1 MSHAGKSAF
10 TLDGAKTKFPSLKHL
25 VDFYKM
31 NPGPLPVL
39 LRDDDV
45 DDRDDDR
52 DDDDDDECNNNAGHI
67 SDLGHFQQLQ
77 QLEQESGESCICEP
91 AFNPSS

>member
-1 MSHAGKSAF
+1 MCHAGKSAF

-39 LRDDDV
+39 LRDDD
-45 DDRDDDR
+45 DDDR
-52 DDDDDDECNNNAGHI
+52 DDDGDDDECNNNAGHI

>member
-1 MSHAGKSAF
+1 MCHAGKSAF

-45 DDRDDDR
+45 DDRVDDR
-52 DDDDDDECNNNAGHI
+52 DDDRG
-67 SDLGHFQQLQ
+67 
-77 QLEQESGESCICEP
+77 GEVVVRWW
-91 AFNPSS
+91 